1 MRTAASRTASSVL
14 SVPAPVGQGPGSP
27 GQGSVAPGP
36 GAMPAGSGVPAGR
49 RRAWT
54 VPADAVATLQ
64 LRWDRGDFLTMLADG
79 QEWQPLSVP
88 LHGPTPGELASDFGA
103 AQAWVR
109 QWEAAA
115 PRGLRLE
122 HKVVGG
128 RAIGANKLP
137 CRAWIDSYPQLW
149 ALLGVT
155 GKVRRF
161 TGLLAETA
169 ARAPRIA
176 GWMAANPRRAMAS
189 EGDWAKIIQTVCW
202 IEASSRPGMYLRQV
216 DVPGVDTKFIE
227 SRRGILAELLDLQL
241 PADRIDQSCPRSD
254 FTGRYRFRRKPEYVR
269 VRRLGLAAGALDP
282 LGRAGD
288 ALDPLG
294 RAGDALD
301 PFSELTVPADE
312 LAAASVYASSVYVV
326 ENEITYLALPPA
338 DDAVVMLGGGYALSG
353 LKPLTWLHGRDLIY
367 WGDIDTHGFAILNR
381 LRQTFPHARSML
393 MDRVTL
399 LAHETQWVREPKQL
413 NAELPL
419 LDGDEAALYRDL
431 VEDALGPSVRLE
443 QERVS
448 FSAIERALLSGTPRA
463 GQLGQPA

>member
-1 MRTAASRTASSVL
+1 
-14 SVPAPVGQGPGSP
+14 
-27 GQGSVAPGP
+27 
-36 GAMPAGSGVPAGR
+36 MPAGSGVPAGR

-54 VPADAVATLQ
+54 VPADVVATLQ
-64 LRWDRGDFLTMLADG
+64 RRWDRGDFLTMLADG
-79 QEWQPLSVP
+79 QGWQPLSVP

-169 ARAPRIA
+169 ARAPGLT
-176 GWMAANPRRAMAS
+176 GWMAASPQRVMAT
-189 EGDWAKIIQTVCW
+189 EADWARIIQTVCW
-202 IEASSRPGMYLRQV
+202 IDVSSRPGMYLRQV

-241 PADRIDQSCPRSD
+241 AAGRIDHSCPRSD
-254 FTGRYRFRRKPEYVR
+254 FTGRYGFRRKPEYVR
-269 VRRLGLAAGALDP
+269 VRRLGRATGGLDP
-282 LGRAGD
+282 LGWATG
-288 ALDPLG
+288 
-294 RAGDALD
+294 ALD
-301 PFSELTVPADE
+301 PFSELIVPANE
-312 LAAASVYASSVYVV
+312 LAASSVPASSVYVV
-326 ENEITYLALPPA
+326 ENEITYLAFPPA
-338 DDAVVMLGGGYALSG
+338 ENAVVMLGGGYALSG
-353 LKPLTWLHGRDLIY
+353 LKSLTWLNDRDLIY

-381 LRQTFPHARSML
+381 LRQAFPHARSML

-399 LAHETQWVREPKQL
+399 LAHDAQWVREPKPV
-413 NAELPL
+413 NAALPL

-448 FSAIERALLSGTPRA
+448 FAAIERALYRGETP
-463 GQLGQPA
+463 